1 MRLTD
6 EEHQA
11 IRDAIRQA
19 DADAQIYLFGSR
31 ADDTEKGGDIDLM
44 VLSQKID
51 LMAKLDI
58 LARLHLQLGER
69 RIDIGVYPDATRPF
83 TQIAIRTGVPL

>member
-6 EEHQA
+6 EELQA
-11 IRDAIRQA
+11 IRDTIRES

-31 ADDTEKGGDIDLM
+31 ADDSAQGGDIDLM

-51 LMAKLDI
+51 LPAKLDI
-58 LARLHLQLGER
+58 LARLHSQIGER
-69 RIDIGVYPDATRPF
+69 RIDIGVYPDASRPF
-83 TQIAIRTGVPL
+83 TRIAIRTGVLL